1 MDVTLKTTLDVTP
14 CQETLKTALFFVNL
28 SFVLFIFALADLG
41 KGKSKFLLLSSRHNT
56 YKRSWESY
64 SFIVIC
70 VHKPEHIFFL
80 KNHYGKQKNEKKNM
94 KISTEDNMAMGKNR
108 KKRYI
113 QVISMS
119 NEGMNEVMIETQTYF
134 FFPITEL
141 IRSPEDSLM
150 LERWQGPPAVVFFK
164 FVCRFSHENEAGIY
178 LFRAKKNEKKSVN
191 KDFFSSE

>member
-1 MDVTLKTTLDVTP
+1 MDVMLKTTLDVTP

-64 SFIVIC
+64 SFIVIR

-119 NEGMNEVMIETQTYF
+119 NEGMNEVIIETQTYF

-150 LERWQGPPAVVFFK
+150 LERWRGPPAVVFFK
-164 FVCRFSHENEAGIY
+164 FVC
-178 LFRAKKNEKKSVN
+178 
-191 KDFFSSE
+191 

>member
-119 NEGMNEVMIETQTYF
+119 NEGMNEVIIETQTYF

>member
-1 MDVTLKTTLDVTP
+1 MSGNTEDCSLL
-14 CQETLKTALFFVNL
+14 CQSFFFTFHL
-28 SFVLFIFALADLG
+28 CIGRFM

-141 IRSPEDSLM
+141 IRSPEESLM